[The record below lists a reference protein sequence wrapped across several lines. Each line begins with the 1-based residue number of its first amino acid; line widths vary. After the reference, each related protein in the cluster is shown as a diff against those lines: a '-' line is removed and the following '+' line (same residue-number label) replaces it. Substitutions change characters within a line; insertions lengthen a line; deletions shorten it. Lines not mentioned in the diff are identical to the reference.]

1 MEGSR
6 LFAYLLID
14 RHKISMHSYVFHAV
28 AVLMQI
34 SLTSVS
40 PTFKVNYLAHDNFY

>member
-1 MEGSR
+1 
-6 LFAYLLID
+6 
-14 RHKISMHSYVFHAV
+14 MHSYVFHAV

-40 PTFKVNYLAHDNFY
+40 ATFNVDTITSLECPYLHLNVF